1 MLLDVNAATV
11 STSAATEAAIS
22 AGVAA
27 TTAAAATALTGAL
40 PMGADLDSA
49 AFAAALN
56 AAGAAYVGTAG
67 DHLLNRGEFAG
78 SQGIAAATYTA
89 ADVVSNSALAL

>member
-1 MLLDVNAATV
+1 MVLDINSATV
-11 STSAATEAAIS
+11 SASAATEAAIS

-27 TTAAAATALTGAL
+27 TTAAAAAALTGAL

-56 AAGAAYVGTAG
+56 AAGAMYVGTAG
-67 DHLLNRGEFAG
+67 DHLVNRGEFAG
-78 SQGIAAATYTA
+78 SQGVAAATYTA
-89 ADVVSNSALAL
+89 SDIANNAALAL